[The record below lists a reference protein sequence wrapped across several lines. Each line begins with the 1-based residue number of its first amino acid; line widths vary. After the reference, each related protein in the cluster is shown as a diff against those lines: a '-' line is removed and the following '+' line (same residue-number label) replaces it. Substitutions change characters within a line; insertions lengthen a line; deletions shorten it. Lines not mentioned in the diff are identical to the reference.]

1 MSKKEKIAG
10 KERVYNFVVDFIL
23 QNGYSPSIEEITVGS
38 GLSSKASVHDC
49 LRMLQMMGKIEMKRN
64 AARTIRLV
72 GYKLVKMDGSAYSGG
87 RRCK

>member
-10 KERVYNFVVDFIL
+10 RERVYNFVVDFIL

-49 LRMLQMMGKIEMKRN
+49 LQMLQMMGKIEMKRN
-64 AARTIRLV
+64 VARTIWLV
-72 GYKLVKMDGSAYSGG
+72 GYKLVKMEDSANGN
-87 RRCK
+87 R

>member
-10 KERVYNFVVDFIL
+10 RERVYNFVVDFIL

-49 LRMLQMMGKIEMKRN
+49 LQMLQMMGKIEMKRN
-64 AARTIRLV
+64 VARTIWLV
-72 GYKLVKMDGSAYSGG
+72 GDKLVKMEDSANGN
-87 RRCK
+87 R

>member
-72 GYKLVKMDGSAYSGG
+72 GYRLVKMDGSAYSGG
-87 RRCK
+87 RRYD